1 MALRRAPLLVGSPR
15 ATLLCRFAGAQARA
29 LGAAG
34 AREVSVDAAAA
45 APRESRDDAASGSS
59 AEARAALTPG
69 EADSAHFLEEPS
81 VKYWR
86 QWSPPPLAPQPAAIA
101 AAAAEVLSEAR
112 DASGAAYVAYHA
124 ARTAFFAAQG
134 AAGLLAAGTATHP
147 LTGAR
152 GAAALTA
159 AARLIAEAASTYRQ
173 DLGAIREGVYG
184 LPWDMSPRH
193 RQFSPAFVAD
203 RGLRFLKEASA
214 TLGRRAAAAAGA
226 EAPPL
231 WLRSPLYPEYYVRWP
246 SRFGCWYHFC

>member
-1 MALRRAPLLVGSPR
+1 
-15 ATLLCRFAGAQARA
+15 
-29 LGAAG
+29 
-34 AREVSVDAAAA
+34 
-45 APRESRDDAASGSS
+45 
-59 AEARAALTPG
+59 
-69 EADSAHFLEEPS
+69 LEEPS
-81 VKYWR
+81 VAYWR
-86 QWSPPPLAPQPAAIA
+86 HWSPPPLAPQPAAIA
-101 AAAAEVLSEAR
+101 AAAAEVLAEAR

-147 LTGAR
+147 LTGAK

-246 SRFGCWYHFC
+246 PVVVITSAYQC